1 MVQDIK
7 RSLLY
12 FLSGKQYDTS
22 SSRYIFV
29 ALIFC
34 SSKNLRLYFLKTLC
48 FFGVFISRY
57 TSGYLLPL
65 NVATVEI
72 FDSWE
77 LISSTIFFAF
87 LCFFVDRYTA
97 TFCNF
102 SFKFFKGILKSSSES
117 DSDSKHF
124 SNALHHFATLF
135 LFLGE

>member
-34 SSKNLRLYFLKTLC
+34 SSENLRLYSLLTSY

-57 TSGYLLPL
+57 TSEYLLPL
-65 NVATVEI
+65 NVATEEI

-77 LISSTIFFAF
+77 LISWTIFFAF

-97 TFCNF
+97 TFHNI
-102 SFKFFKGILKSSSES
+102 SFKFFKGVLKSSSES
-117 DSDSKHF
+117 DSDSKHL
-124 SNALHHFATLF
+124 SNALHRFATLF

>member
-29 ALIFC
+29 ASIFC
-34 SSKNLRLYFLKTLC
+34 SSENLHLYSLLTSG

-57 TSGYLLPL
+57 MSEYLLPL
-65 NVATVEI
+65 NVAAEEI

-77 LISSTIFFAF
+77 LISWTIFFAF
-87 LCFFVDRYTA
+87 LCFFIDRYTA
-97 TFCNF
+97 TFHNIL
-102 SFKFFKGILKSSSES
+102 FKFFKGILKSSSEC
-117 DSDSKHF
+117 
-124 SNALHHFATLF
+124 FAPFCYTCPF
-135 LFLGE
+135 LR